1 MYEPSVA
8 AVVRGD
14 AFFFLLVKVVDGQNL
29 VFIFIFTLELVWWTF
44 FSRSYS
50 TTCHTW
56 TNKIVIRT
64 RPKNP
69 LFSRQFKVFE
79 RITAVEIESILWKSL
94 CRKVNLFSKFVDPS
108 SWGTDLF
115 GHNKWEAESRMY
127 SGKWKLSMRDI
138 TFNLK
143 CFWFGLSFESS
154 NPSPCFV
161 TKRVMLKYVADVLL
175 QYTWFNVLQLCYC
188 STCVES

>member
-127 SGKWKLSMRDI
+127 SGKWKLSMQVI

-143 CFWFGLSFESS
+143 SFWFGLSIENLRFFSI
-154 NPSPCFV
+154 FV
-161 TKRVMLKYVADVLL
+161 IGHFKTK
-175 QYTWFNVLQLCYC
+175 WN
-188 STCVES
+188 SVEVNAFWWIIYHPELPN